1 MKPNNTET
9 GFYGNV
15 EASVKDP
22 KLASHVWNIAFE
34 VVSRYVPKAS
44 SLDVRNF
51 LDSVYGQRVA
61 DQLLSDLS
69 EYPDSKI
76 EDLLKDQ
83 IDSRK
88 SRFLK
93 KFKQVSRESR

>member
-44 SLDVRNF
+44 SLDR
-51 LDSVYGQRVA
+51 S
-61 DQLLSDLS
+61 
-69 EYPDSKI
+69 
-76 EDLLKDQ
+76 
-83 IDSRK
+83 
-88 SRFLK
+88 
-93 KFKQVSRESR
+93 